1 MFFSGSVKIEQPGS
15 QPTPVS
21 SELVPGAQNELIGRL
36 QYPTFLPSD
45 FTVSFTMFFW
55 SYENYTPCTESIRS
69 SSWNYT
75 VYENIR
81 SSKIKRIQDRILY
94 HLIQILSTTE
104 LFWTSEMTN
113 SRSKTGESYPQLSS
127 WWAQCQFDCHKSR
140 QIISGE

>member
-69 SSWNYT
+69 SS
-75 VYENIR
+75 
-81 SSKIKRIQDRILY
+81 
-94 HLIQILSTTE
+94 
-104 LFWTSEMTN
+104 
-113 SRSKTGESYPQLSS
+113 
-127 WWAQCQFDCHKSR
+127 
-140 QIISGE
+140 